1 MKTHTPCFPPLQA
14 WLAPPAARLAHA
26 VRSVRAYTLTQLE
39 QRFGGALPPGL
50 LDKAPHTRDRVYTQ
64 ARTFWCFLGQC
75 LNPGTAC
82 REVVRQIQAL
92 LTLWGGPK
100 VSDSDGAYCLARQRL
115 PESVLAKALD
125 STAKAAQQ
133 AAPPL
138 AQDFL
143 QGRSLKVVDATTVAM
158 PDTKKNRRAYP
169 KSHSSHDGIGF
180 PLARVLVL
188 FCLASGAIL
197 SLLAGNYHQAEL
209 RLFHQLLS
217 QLVRNDIVIGDR
229 AFGYFVVLHLLRGVG
244 VDFIG
249 RATRKIDGRRRVRRL
264 GPKDWEVQWG
274 RPRRASAFLSAD
286 EWSLLPE
293 TLTLRVVRGSLWRP
307 GFRVRQVT
315 LVTTLLDARRYPAE
329 QLLAAYARRWRL
341 ELCFDD
347 LKTTLQMEMLSCQSP
362 AMIQKELTMHLIG
375 YNLIRFVMA
384 QAATTHGVA
393 VERISFKGTLDGLR
407 QFSLAMSQARTQR
420 QRQQLWEE
428 LLRTLA
434 ADALPERPN
443 RREPRAVKRQNNKYP
458 RLDCPRHKFRDRLKR
473 NVRLS
478 RARRRNASLN

>member
-1 MKTHTPCFPPLQA
+1 MPTSTPCFPQLQS
-14 WLAPPAARLAHA
+14 WLAPPAARLAQT
-26 VRSVRAYTLTQLE
+26 VRSVRACTLTQLE
-39 QRFGGALPPGL
+39 QRFGDCLPPGL
-50 LDKAPHTRDRVYTQ
+50 LAKAPNTRDRVYTQ
-64 ARTFWCFLGQC
+64 ARMFWCFLGQC

-82 REVVRQIQAL
+82 REMVRQIQAL
-92 LTLWGGPK
+92 LTLWGGPRI
-100 VSDSDGAYCLARQRL
+100 SDGDGAYCLARQRL
-115 PESVLAKALD
+115 PARVLAKALD

-138 AQDFL
+138 GQGFL
-143 QGRSLKVVDATTVAM
+143 QGRSLKVIDATTVAM
-158 PDTKKNRRAYP
+158 PDSKQNRQAYP

-180 PLARVLVL
+180 PLMRVLVL
-188 FCLASGAIL
+188 FCLASGAIV
-197 SLLAGNYHQAEL
+197 SLLSGNYHQAEL
-209 RLFHQLLS
+209 RLFHQLLA
-217 QLVRNDIVIGDR
+217 QLVRTDIVIGDR

-264 GPKDWEVQWG
+264 GPKDWEVHWR
-274 RPRRASAFLSAD
+274 RPQRPSAFLSAD
-286 EWSLLPE
+286 EWSQVPE

-315 LVTTLLDARRYPAE
+315 LVTTLLDARLYPAE
-329 QLLAAYARRWRL
+329 QILAAYARRWRL

-362 AMIQKELTMHLIG
+362 AMIQKELTVHLIG

-384 QAATTHGVA
+384 QAAATHGVA

-407 QFSLAMSQARTQR
+407 QFSLALSQARTQR
-420 QRQQLWEE
+420 KRQQLWEE
-428 LLRTLA
+428 LLRVLA
-434 ADALPERPN
+434 ADAVPERTN
-443 RREPRAVKRQNNKYP
+443 RREPRAVKRQKNKYP
-458 RLDCPRHKFRDRLKR
+458 RLNCPRHKFRDHLKR

-478 RARRRNASLN
+478 RARRRNAALN

>member
-1 MKTHTPCFPPLQA
+1 MPTHNPCFPQLQA
-14 WLAPPAARLAHA
+14 WLAPPAARLAQA
-26 VRSVRAYTLTQLE
+26 LRSVRTCTLAQLE
-39 QRFGGALPPGL
+39 QRFGTCLPPGL
-50 LDKAPHTRDRVYTQ
+50 LAKAPNTRDRVYTQ

-82 REVVRQIQAL
+82 REVVRQVQAV
-92 LTLWGGPK
+92 LTLGGGPK
-100 VSDSDGAYCLARQRL
+100 ISQGDSAYCLARQRL
-115 PESVLAKALD
+115 PASVLARALA
-125 STAKAAQQ
+125 STAQAAQR

-138 AQDFL
+138 AQGFL
-143 QGRSLKVVDATTVAM
+143 QGRCLKVVDATTVAM
-158 PDTKKNRRAYP
+158 PDTKKNGQAYP

-180 PLARVLVL
+180 PLMRVLVF
-188 FCLASGAIL
+188 FCLASGAIVN
-197 SLLAGNYHQAEL
+197 LLAGNYHQAEL
-209 RLFHQLLS
+209 RLFHQMLA
-217 QLVRNDIVIGDR
+217 QLVRNDILIGDR

-249 RATRKIDGRRRVRRL
+249 RTTRKIDGRRRRRRL
-264 GPKDWEVQWG
+264 GPQDWEIRWG
-274 RPRRASAFLSAD
+274 RPRRASAFLSAAQ
-286 EWSLLPE
+286 WSQVPA

-315 LVTTLLDARRYPAE
+315 LVTTLLDARLYPAE
-329 QLLAAYARRWRL
+329 QILAAYARRWRL

-362 AMIQKELTMHLIG
+362 AMIQKELTLHLIA

-384 QAATTHGVA
+384 QAALTHGVA

-407 QFSLAMSQARTQR
+407 QFSLAMSQARTKR
-420 QRQQLWEE
+420 RRQQLGDE
-428 LLRTLA
+428 LLRVLA
-434 ADALPERPN
+434 ADAVPERPN
-443 RREPRAVKRQNNKYP
+443 RREPRAVKRQKNKYP
-458 RLDCPRHKFRDRLKR
+458 RLDCPRHKFRDRLKS

>member
-1 MKTHTPCFPPLQA
+1 MKTHTPCFPQLQS
-14 WLAPPAARLAHA
+14 WLAPPAARLAQA
-26 VRSVRAYTLTQLE
+26 VASLRAYTLTQLE
-39 QRFGGALPPGL
+39 QRFGATLPPGL
-50 LDKAPHTRDRVYTQ
+50 LDKAPNTRDRVYTQ
-64 ARTFWCFLGQC
+64 ARVFWCFLGQC

-82 REVVRQIQAL
+82 REIVRQIQAL

-115 PESVLAKALD
+115 PLSVLAKALD

-138 AQDFL
+138 AQGFL
-143 QGRSLKVVDATTVAM
+143 QGRSLKVIDATTVAM
-158 PDTKKNRRAYP
+158 PDTKKNRQAYP

-197 SLLAGNYHQAEL
+197 SILSGNYHQAEL
-209 RLFHQLLS
+209 RLFYQMLS
-217 QLVRNDIVIGDR
+217 QLIRNDIVIGDR

-264 GPKDWEVQWG
+264 GPKDWEIRWR
-274 RPRRASAFLSAD
+274 RPQRPSAFLSAD
-286 EWSLLPE
+286 EWSRVPE

-315 LVTTLLDARRYPAE
+315 LVTTLLDARLYPAE
-329 QLLAAYARRWRL
+329 QILAAYARRWRL

-362 AMIQKELTMHLIG
+362 AMIQKELTLHLIG

-384 QAATTHGVA
+384 QAAATHGLS

-407 QFSLAMSQARTQR
+407 QFSLALSQARTKR
-420 QRQQLWEE
+420 QRQTLWEE
-428 LLRTLA
+428 LLRALA
-434 ADALPERPN
+434 ADAVPERPN
-443 RREPRAVKRQNNKYP
+443 RREPRAVKRQKNKYP
-458 RLDCPRHKFRDRLKR
+458 RLDCPRHKFRDHLKR

>member
-1 MKTHTPCFPPLQA
+1 MPTHTPCFPQLQA

-26 VRSVRAYTLTQLE
+26 VRAVRTHTLAQLE
-39 QRFGGALPPGL
+39 QRFGACLPPDL
-50 LDKAPHTRDRVYTQ
+50 LAKAPHTRDRVYTQ

-82 REVVRQIQAL
+82 REVVRQVQAV
-92 LTLWGGPK
+92 LTLGGGPK
-100 VSDSDGAYCLARQRL
+100 ISEGDGAYCLARQRL
-115 PESVLAKALD
+115 PAGVPAKALA
-125 STAKAAQQ
+125 STAQAAQR

-138 AQDFL
+138 APGFL

-158 PDTKKNRRAYP
+158 PDTKQNRRAYP
-169 KSHSSHDGIGF
+169 KSHASHDGIGF
-180 PLARVLVL
+180 PLMRVLVF
-188 FCLASGAIL
+188 FCLASGAIVNL
-197 SLLAGNYHQAEL
+197 VSGNYHQAEL
-209 RLFHQLLS
+209 RLFHQLLA

-229 AFGYFVVLHLLRGVG
+229 AFGYFVVLHLLRGLG

-249 RATRKIDGRRRVRRL
+249 RSTRKIDGRRRVRRL
-264 GPKDWEVQWG
+264 GPKDWEVQW
-274 RPRRASAFLSAD
+274 RRARRPSALLSAL
-286 EWSLLPE
+286 EWSQLPE

-307 GFRVRQVT
+307 GYRVRQVT
-315 LVTTLLDARRYPAE
+315 LITTLLDARRYPAE

-362 AMIQKELTMHLIG
+362 AMIQKELTLHLVG

-407 QFSLAMSQARTQR
+407 QFSLAMSQARTKR
-420 QRQQLWEE
+420 QRQQLWDE
-428 LLRTLA
+428 LLRAVA
-434 ADALPERPN
+434 ADAVPERPN
-443 RREPRAVKRQNNKYP
+443 RREPRAVKRQKNKYP
-458 RLDCPRHKFRDRLKR
+458 RLDCPRRKFRDRLKS

-478 RARRRNASLN
+478 QARRRNAALN